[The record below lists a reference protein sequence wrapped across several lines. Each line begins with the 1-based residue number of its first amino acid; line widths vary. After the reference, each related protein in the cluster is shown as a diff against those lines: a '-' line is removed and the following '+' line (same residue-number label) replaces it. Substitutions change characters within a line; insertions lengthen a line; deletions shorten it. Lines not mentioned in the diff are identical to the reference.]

1 MALDIFEKAVQQY
14 TDTELVRAVL
24 SGQTALFEI
33 LIRRYNPYLYKMGRS
48 YGFNHQDTE
57 DLMQETFI
65 SSYINLKNFAG
76 RSSFKTWLIKI
87 MLHQCY
93 HKSHK
98 HSYQK
103 ERPLALTSDNT
114 PDMSYLHPH
123 SDNSKVAITKELNS
137 IIEACIQKLPHDYR
151 TTFTLRELIG
161 LSVSETAD
169 ITQTTTANVKVRL
182 NRAKALLRKE
192 MEKIYTPEDIYE
204 FNLVYCDRIV
214 NSVMTAIQQLG
225 SLYTTE
231 NK

>member
-169 ITQTTTANVKVRL
+169 ITQTTTA
-182 NRAKALLRKE
+182 
-192 MEKIYTPEDIYE
+192 
-204 FNLVYCDRIV
+204 
-214 NSVMTAIQQLG
+214 
-225 SLYTTE
+225 
-231 NK
+231 